1 MGDGVLRLTGL
12 AAGAGGD
19 LAEAADPGER
29 SAPRLSWRR
38 MPTSGC
44 VCRGEN
50 KETLKE
56 EF

>member
-1 MGDGVLRLTGL
+1 MGDGVLRLTDL